1 MSDELKA
8 CPFCGKMPRENSVT
22 LPFDVGGRRKIAQCA
37 CGAFLYTGRWNT
49 RPREDALQARIME
62 LEKSLH
68 DQIVEDTERIVSRNE
83 RILALE
89 AEITTLREQVR
100 WIPVSERLPEKDGA
114 YIGWDGTLYVG
125 FTWDERFSVM
135 FPNTVTHW
143 MPLPLPPEV
152 E

>member
-49 RPREDALQARIME
+49 RPI
-62 LEKSLH
+62 
-68 DQIVEDTERIVSRNE
+68 
-83 RILALE
+83 E
-89 AEITTLREQVR
+89 AELQQRIDELTAELTALREQVR
-100 WIPVSERLPEKDGA
+100 WIPVSEKEPSDGVRYDVWLA
-114 YIGWDGTLYVG
+114 NNWQVKATYYNHTGMRYANPYWMNDCGVKI
-125 FTWDERFSVM
+125 S
-135 FPNTVTHW
+135 NVTHYKS
-143 MPLPLPPEV
+143 LPQPPEG

>member
-1 MSDELKA
+1 MSDWKD
-8 CPFCGKMPRENSVT
+8 GYIK
-22 LPFDVGGRRKIAQCA
+22 
-37 CGAFLYTGRWNT
+37 
-49 RPREDALQARIME
+49 
-62 LEKSLH
+62 H
-68 DQIVEDTERIVSRNE
+68 VETD
-83 RILALE
+83 LANYQDKVQMLE
-89 AEITTLREQVR
+89 AENARLTAELTALREQVR

-143 MPLPLPPEV
+143 MPLPLPPEG